1 MIPVAGGASSL
12 YISDMRNARET
23 AAPGRLPSRRPL
35 LVAGLPANALELR
48 ESPRATRMTL
58 RVDPAR
64 DLIQVVVP
72 RGVTEAEAARFVAR
86 HADWVRSRLAA
97 MPPRLP
103 FADGAVLPFLG
114 DDHVVRHDPRHRG
127 GTLRAGGEIRVGG
140 GAEFLARRVRDFLVT
155 EARRELCARS
165 RAKAERIG
173 AAVGAVA
180 VRDTRSRWGSCA
192 STGRLSFSWRLILA
206 PEPVL
211 DYVVAHEV
219 AHLRE
224 MNHGPR
230 FWRLVASLNPDADG
244 ARAWLKANGVR
255 LLRYG

>member
-1 MIPVAGGASSL
+1 MP
-12 YISDMRNARET
+12 DRT
-23 AAPGRLPSRRPL
+23 ASRRPL
-35 LVAGLPANALELR
+35 LVTGLPASALELR

-64 DLIQVVVP
+64 DVIQVVVP

-97 MPPRLP
+97 MPPRLA
-103 FADGAVLPFLG
+103 FADGVALPFLG
-114 DDHVVRHDPRHRG
+114 ADHVVRHDPRHRG
-127 GTLRAGGEIRVGG
+127 GTLRADGEIRVGG
-140 GAEFLARRVRDFLVT
+140 SPEFVARRVRDFLVA
-155 EARRELCARS
+155 EARRELAARS
-165 RAKAERIG
+165 RDKAERIG
-173 AAVGAVA
+173 ASLGAVA

-211 DYVVAHEV
+211 DYVVSHEV

-230 FWRLVASLNPDADG
+230 FWRLVATLSPEAEG
-244 ARAWLKANGVR
+244 ARAWLKANGAR